1 MKSYKGVSPASINSV
16 IVYRS
21 FKTKDRLKLYTAI
34 YNGSVQNVV
43 FSAMSMLFS
52 LALLLFF
59 ATIFEVESYTC
70 SRPIPTNCINSS
82 RVYVHKN
89 QQFYQLFLKDTNG
102 ELIPASGALDD
113 LIWFNCNDVCDF
125 CQWLSND
132 NSTGI
137 TETKLIPTLLLATSN
152 TGTISCTIQHEGTIN
167 LRMDSYIV

>member
-1 MKSYKGVSPASINSV
+1 MKSYTQKGGVSPASINLV

-21 FKTKDRLKLYTAI
+21 FRTKDRNYIQLSD
-34 YNGSVQNVV
+34 GSVQNVV

-59 ATIFEVESYTC
+59 ATIFEVGSYNC

-137 TETKLIPTLLLATSN
+137 TETKLIPTIII
-152 TGTISCTIQHEGTIN
+152 ISYLKYGYHK
-167 LRMDSYIV
+167 LYYPA